1 MPARRGL
8 RRSAS
13 SGQGGGNRPRLH
25 LLERWKTQANARRSA
40 LAEKLLSMPLSPE
53 RVEELELWSRNL
65 ATRKAWQEA
74 RLENMTGIESILRAA
89 IERNTSAPARRGGS
103 DAVFGFREELDGQAV
118 ARKARAK
125 KVSLRQEP

>member
-1 MPARRGL
+1 
-8 RRSAS
+8 
-13 SGQGGGNRPRLH
+13 LH